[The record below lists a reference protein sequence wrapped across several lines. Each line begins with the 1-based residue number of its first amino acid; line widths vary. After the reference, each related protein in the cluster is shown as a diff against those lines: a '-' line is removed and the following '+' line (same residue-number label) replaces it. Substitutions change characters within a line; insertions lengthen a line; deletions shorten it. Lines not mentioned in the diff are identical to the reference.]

1 VTVCALPD
9 AAGGAPED
17 VSSFCT
23 ALWLHAPSAIA
34 TLQITAVDFVM
45 ADDLLRVM
53 CQKLLVGRRS
63 IPA

>member
-1 VTVCALPD
+1 
-9 AAGGAPED
+9 